1 MNTWPTQPVP
11 QADNVLFNKQNAQ
24 GLPCTDGAVS
34 QTNAYVPYGSATAPD
49 GKPYKIGCV
58 YDPYDTTQYVVSRSR

>member
-1 MNTWPTQPVP
+1 M
-11 QADNVLFNKQNAQ
+11 ADNVLVQQAGRQKAA
-24 GLPCTDGAVS
+24 PAPTAPS
-34 QTNAYVPYGSATAPD
+34 AQTNAYVPFATATAPD